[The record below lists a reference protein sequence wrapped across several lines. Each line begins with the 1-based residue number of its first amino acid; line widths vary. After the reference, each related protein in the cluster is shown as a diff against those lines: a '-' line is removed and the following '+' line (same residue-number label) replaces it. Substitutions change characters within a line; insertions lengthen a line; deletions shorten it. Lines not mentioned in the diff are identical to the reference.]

1 MAVLQEVGQAGAAGA
16 RSQRAELPS
25 LQGAV
30 QAPRTRLC
38 CRQEEKCQA
47 EQRGWALP
55 GTPSPRAPPPLGA
68 SCTSPSPAE
77 GSAPAHSTHPAPS
90 SCSQNQTNTQPMLVW
105 ELSSKIVKKQKP
117 TPEPQHCCSS
127 PSATTSVLVPPRAGK
142 ENPWDRDS
150 GVCQGAELSGCWGV
164 KVLVCWDVTESENH
178 RISRLERTSKIIQ
191 SNCPPITTATPRTNP
206 DLVAPHADIS

>member
-90 SCSQNQTNTQPMLVW
+90 SCTQPG
-105 ELSSKIVKKQKP
+105 P
-117 TPEPQHCCSS
+117 S
-127 PSATTSVLVPPRAGK
+127 PAAALGALGPPRTMSCRAGAA
-142 ENPWDRDS
+142 W
-150 GVCQGAELSGCWGV
+150 
-164 KVLVCWDVTESENH
+164 VLPHWEE
-178 RISRLERTSKIIQ
+178 Q
-191 SNCPPITTATPRTNP
+191 PPIAILEDAIKMP
-206 DLVAPHADIS
+206 LLLQLISLLFKCIHRSCALAQSIAGVTLCPA